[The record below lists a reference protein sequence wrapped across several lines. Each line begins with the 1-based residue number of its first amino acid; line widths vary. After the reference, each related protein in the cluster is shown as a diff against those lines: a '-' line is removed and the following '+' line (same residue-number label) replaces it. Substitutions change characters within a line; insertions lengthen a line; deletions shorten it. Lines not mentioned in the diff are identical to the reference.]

1 MKSAITAVVLA
12 APGTNRDVDVAHAL
26 TLAGAQVRIVSLAEV
41 NAASLADARMAVVAG
56 GFSFADALG
65 SGRLFALELTQRL
78 GDSLAGFVGA
88 GRPVL
93 GICNGFQTLV
103 RAGILPGTNPITD
116 SSPGDRALGGVLP
129 ASDPISAATPGGTS
143 RADIGPATPEGT
155 SRADIGPVALG
166 HNAHG
171 RFECRWVTLEA
182 ETASTCIWTAGIV
195 EPIICPIAHGEG
207 RFHGHPDTIAALAR
221 NGQIA
226 LRYRRADGSDAHGDF
241 PFNPN
246 GSDDDIAGICDPT
259 GVVLGLM
266 PHPEDHVLAR
276 QHPRWTRG
284 ERAGSCQPLFANGV
298 RHAKEL

>member
-1 MKSAITAVVLA
+1 MTAVPAVVLA
-12 APGTNRDVDVAHAL
+12 APGTNRDVDVAAAL
-26 TLAGAQVRIVSLAEV
+26 RLAGAEPRIIPLAE
-41 NAASLADARMAVVAG
+41 ASTESLADARIAVVAG

-65 SGRLFALELTQRL
+65 SGRLFALELANRL
-78 GDSLAGFVGA
+78 GDTLSGFVAA

-103 RAGILPGTNPITD
+103 RAGLLPGPT
-116 SSPGDRALGGVLP
+116 GQA
-129 ASDPISAATPGGTS
+129 
-143 RADIGPATPEGT
+143 
-155 SRADIGPVALG
+155 ALG
-166 HNAHG
+166 HNSTG

-182 ETASTCIWTAGIV
+182 DLTSRSIWTQGITETV
-195 EPIICPIAHGEG
+195 CCPIAHGEG
-207 RFHGHPDTIAALAR
+207 RFHADPATMAALAA

-226 LRYRRADGSDAHGDF
+226 LRYRRLDGASAEGAF

-266 PHPEDHVLAR
+266 PHPEDHVFTR

-284 ERAGSCQPLFANGV
+284 ETAGSCLPFFANGV

>member
-1 MKSAITAVVLA
+1 MSTHAVPAVVLA
-12 APGTNRDVDVAHAL
+12 APGTNRDVDVAAAL
-26 TLAGAQVRIVSLAEV
+26 ELAGASARIIPLAEV

-65 SGRLFALELTQRL
+65 SGRLFALELADRL
-78 GDSLAGFVGA
+78 GDSLHEFIAA

-103 RAGILPGTNPITD
+103 RAGILPGPT
-116 SSPGDRALGGVLP
+116 GRA
-129 ASDPISAATPGGTS
+129 
-143 RADIGPATPEGT
+143 
-155 SRADIGPVALG
+155 ALG

-182 ETASTCIWTAGIV
+182 DTASTSIWTAGITA
-195 EPIICPIAHGEG
+195 PILCPVAHGEG
-207 RFHGHPDTIAALAR
+207 RFHTDADTLVALRA

-226 LRYRRADGSDAHGDF
+226 LRYRRADGSDANGSF
-241 PFNPN
+241 PANPN
-246 GSDDDIAGICDPT
+246 GSDDDIAGVCDLT

-266 PHPEDHVLAR
+266 PHPEDHVLNR
-276 QHPRWTRG
+276 HHPRWTRG
-284 ERAGSCQPLFANGV
+284 ESTGSCQPLFANGV

>member
-1 MKSAITAVVLA
+1 MKSAVSAVVLA

-26 TLAGAQVRIVSLAEV
+26 TLAGANVRIIALAEV
-41 NAASLADARMAVVAG
+41 NAASLADARIAVVAG

-65 SGRLFALELTQRL
+65 SGRLFALELSNRL
-78 GDSLAGFVGA
+78 GDSLAGFVAA

-103 RAGILPGTNPITD
+103 RAGILPGTRPVVAAD
-116 SSPGDRALGGVLP
+116 GSVA
-129 ASDPISAATPGGTS
+129 SAATVGATAPDPVSAPAAPAS
-143 RADIGPATPEGT
+143 RDLPTEG
-155 SRADIGPVALG
+155 RVALG

-182 ETASTCIWTAGIV
+182 DTSSHCIWTAGIV

-207 RFHGHPDTIAALAR
+207 RFHGDVDTIATLAAT
-221 NGQIA
+221 GQVA
-226 LRYRRADGSDAHGDF
+226 LRYRRADGSNARGAF

-246 GSDDDIAGICDPT
+246 GSDDDIAGICDAS

-266 PHPEDHVLAR
+266 PHPEDHVLPR

-284 ERAGSCQPLFANGV
+284 ERAGSCQPLFVNGV